1 MAHDELTR
9 AAGEALTAAR
19 MKLGALTLTVELPAT
34 QPEIWRWITAPE
46 LLQQWSPVVPDRA
59 LTSLGAARSREDEHQ
74 PWADAAVTDVREPW
88 FLEHRWGGETLSWQL
103 APSGDGTQLN
113 LVHELSDQQQAAEM
127 AADWHL
133 SLTVLDRLL
142 HGIATERCVGADALD
157 HGWQQIRDHY
167 AAQLAPQE

>member
-59 LTSLGAARSREDEHQ
+59 LTSLGAARSRVYL
-74 PWADAAVTDVREPW
+74 WT
-88 FLEHRWGGETLSWQL
+88 GISI
-103 APSGDGTQLN
+103 
-113 LVHELSDQQQAAEM
+113 
-127 AADWHL
+127 
-133 SLTVLDRLL
+133 VLW
-142 HGIATERCVGADALD
+142 GIAFGVFGSLFLGA
-157 HGWQQIRDHY
+157 IS
-167 AAQLAPQE
+167 